1 MVSML
6 CVRRI
11 NQGPCIL
18 SGICYLRWRSKV
30 LQWRICTDLFIGGF
44 ESVFNHFLKTTTKDS
59 QDRIR
64 SLLTRKKDLQDG
76 VVKNNLWRFE
86 VSNGGTRKYCC
97 LERGSLSCL

>member
-1 MVSML
+1 MQLGSL
-6 CVRRI
+6 KGS
-11 NQGPCIL
+11 N
-18 SGICYLRWRSKV
+18 Y
-30 LQWRICTDLFIGGF
+30 
-44 ESVFNHFLKTTTKDS
+44 NLKTAMSGWTKDYVGVNFGFQDS